1 MLDSAQLSEAIAQLR
16 QLTQVDVQAQWGCWF
31 EELSL
36 LEMGRSEGAIAQL
49 NGRNHIPWPKG
60 RRVAW
65 FRQKF
70 VLPQCLQQT
79 YPLAG
84 LKLRLALTWWAE
96 VAQVYVNGELVQE
109 GDLFDHSARVV
120 LSESVVPGEAVE
132 VAIRLISPG
141 HDDGALVRSC
151 LVYESDDLDPGFV
164 ADEIAVLQSYL
175 EAFAPAELAEL
186 SAAIAGVDWSMVGD
200 RPKFDQA
207 LLKMRDRLQAWSDRL
222 KQHTIF
228 LVGHAHLDMAWLWPI
243 DETWNAAERTFT
255 SVLNLQKEFPELT
268 FCHSTPALYEWMEQN
283 RPDLFTQ
290 IQQQVKAGKWEI
302 VAGMWIEPELNLI
315 SGESIARHI
324 LYGQR
329 YCQEKF
335 GAVSRIAWLP
345 DTFGFCWQLPQL
357 LKQGGIDYF
366 VTQKLRWNDTTKFP
380 HEIFEWRSPD
390 GSEILSLMSA
400 PIGEGIDPIKMAAY
414 AWDWT
419 AKTGIFEA
427 LWLPGVGD
435 HGGGPT
441 RDMLEI
447 ARRWQMSPFFPRLE
461 FTTVETFLD
470 RLNPNIQNT
479 EQTSLPSWND
489 ELYLEFHRGCY
500 TTHADQKQHNRTC
513 EKTLYQ
519 AELFASLATLIT
531 GNAYPKIELETAWK
545 KVLLNQFHDILPGSS
560 ISQVFVDANREWET
574 AEQIASEVKH
584 QSLKAIASQIS
595 FPPSPHPKAKA
606 IVVFN
611 ALNWQRSQVVTI
623 FDDQDQHKNWQV
635 YNPEGQLIETE
646 CQYYIQPQKTFSL
659 TSFLANIPA
668 IGFRC
673 FWLTPC
679 EGTCEET
686 CEETVSQNH
695 SSREPYTLENV
706 FLRVKIDPKT
716 GNLSSIFDKINQRE
730 ILRGAGNQLQAF
742 RDEGQYWDA
751 WNIDPNYQNH
761 PLPSAKI
768 LHIEPATHDNFQSR
782 LSIQRKI
789 GQSVFS
795 ESYSLK
801 KDSAVLQVSTSVDW
815 QERHVLVKAAF
826 PLNLEADTATYEM
839 SSGAIQRTTQPKD
852 DRDKAKWEV
861 AALGWADL
869 SEADYGVSI
878 LSDCKHGYDCQ
889 SDRLRLTLLRGA
901 EFPDPA
907 ADRGRHTFTY
917 AIYPHAGSWQ
927 AAQTVHKSYELNQ
940 PLEVLQLDRPHPQG
954 TLAPTASLLALQP
967 KNLILSAFKPSEENP
982 DVYILRCY
990 ECHGEATELKLASDL
1005 EIRLGNSVNLLEQVD
1020 RSSTPSISPWKI
1032 KSFSVLPATRSQ
1044 PSR

>member
-16 QLTQVDVQAQWGCWF
+16 QLTQVDVQAQWRCWF
-31 EELSL
+31 EELPLSK
-36 LEMGRSEGAIAQL
+36 MGQSEGTIAQL
-49 NGRNHIPWPKG
+49 NDRNYIAWSKG

-70 VLPQCLQQT
+70 VLPQFLQQT
-79 YPLAG
+79 QNYSLAG

-96 VAQVYVNGELVQE
+96 VAQVYVNGQLVQE

-120 LSESVVPGEAVE
+120 LSESVVPGEVVE

-151 LVYESDDLDPGFV
+151 LVYESDDFDPGFV

-175 EAFAPAELAEL
+175 EAFAPAELATL
-186 SAAIAGVDWSMVGD
+186 STTIAGVDWSTVGD

-207 LLKMRDRLQAWSDRL
+207 LLKLRDRLHAWSARI

-243 DETWNAAERTFT
+243 DETWKAAERTFT

-268 FCHSTPALYEWMEQN
+268 FCHSTPALYEWMEKN
-283 RPDLFTQ
+283 RPDLFAQ

-390 GSEILSLMSA
+390 GSKILSLMSA

-419 AKTGIFEA
+419 AKTGVFDA

-447 ARRWQMSPFFPRLE
+447 ARRWQTSPFFPRLE

-470 RLNPNIQNT
+470 RLNSPLQDTVQSSI
-479 EQTSLPSWND
+479 PMWND

-500 TTHADQKQHNRTC
+500 TSHADQKRHNRTC

-531 GNAYPKIELETAWK
+531 GNLYPEVKLETAWK

-560 ISQVFVDANREWET
+560 VSQVFVDANREWET
-574 AEQIASEVKH
+574 AEQIASEVKY
-584 QSLKAIASQIS
+584 QSLEAIASQIS
-595 FPPSPHPKAKA
+595 FPPLPHPQAKA

-611 ALNWQRSQVVTI
+611 SLNWQRSQIVTI
-623 FDDQDQHKNWQV
+623 FDDQESYKNWQV
-635 YNPEGQLIETE
+635 YNPQGEIIETE
-646 CQYYIQPQKTFSL
+646 CQYYGQPQKAFSL

-668 IGFRC
+668 IGYRC
-673 FWLTPC
+673 FWLTP
-679 EGTCEET
+679 G
-686 CEETVSQNH
+686 EETVSQNQP
-695 SSREPYTLENV
+695 SGEPYTLENE
-706 FLRVKIDPKT
+706 FLRVIIDPET
-716 GNLSSIFDKINQRE
+716 GNLSSIFDKVNQCE
-730 ILRGAGNQLQAF
+730 VLRGQGNQLQAF
-742 RDEGQYWDA
+742 RDDGQYWDA

-761 PLPSAKI
+761 PLPSAKVLEI
-768 LHIEPATHDNFQSR
+768 APAIHDNFQSR
-782 LSIQRKI
+782 VSIQRKI
-789 GQSVFS
+789 GQSVFY

-801 KDSAVLQVSTSVDW
+801 KDSAVLQVLTSVDW

-826 PLNLEADTATYEM
+826 PLNLEADSATYEI
-839 SSGAIQRTTQPKD
+839 SCGAIQRTTQPQN

-901 EFPDPA
+901 EFPDPS

-917 AIYPHAGSWQ
+917 AIYPHAGNWQ
-927 AAQTVHKSYELNQ
+927 TAQTVHKSYELNQ
-940 PLEVLQLDRPHPQG
+940 PLEVVRLDRPNPQG
-954 TLAPTASLLALQP
+954 TLLPVASLLDLQS
-967 KNLILSAFKPSEENP
+967 KNLILSAFKPSEDNP
-982 DVYILRCY
+982 NLYILRCY
-990 ECHGEATELKLASDL
+990 ECHGEVTNLKLASDL
-1005 EIRLGNSVNLLEQVD
+1005 EMTLGDAVNLLEQPD
-1020 RSSTPSISPWKI
+1020 RSSTSISPWKI